1 LYNSHSF
8 VPNLNSF
15 CFINKSKL
23 FGKRIDWEYSA
34 YGRLWTYNLNYF
46 EFLNQQDINELQ
58 GRVLIDNYIKDI
70 TNRKTGMEPYPLS
83 LRIMN
88 WVKFFSRFNIH
99 DTEYNSVLYSQ
110 SALLSK
116 KIEYHLLGNH
126 LLENGF
132 ALLWSAYFFGEYKF
146 YNIAKKILIKE
157 LNEQVLDDGAHFE
170 LSPMYHSV
178 MLLRVLDSINI
189 VSHSNQF
196 GREML
201 KLLLCKA
208 SIMLGWLEQICFNNG
223 ELPLLNDS
231 AMGVAPSLYDLRA
244 YALCQ
249 GIIPVKNKL
258 HQSGYRKL
266 SNNFAEVVV
275 DIGEIGPKYQ
285 PGHAHADTLSFE
297 LFVGNRLII
306 TDTGTSMYE
315 AGNERSYER
324 STFAHNTVVVN
335 NLSSSQIWGAHRVA
349 NRAHVN
355 VINDEKNLV
364 VASHDGYKKYVGEHR
379 RVFKLNVNEL
389 IIEDSIRGNGCAYL
403 HFAPGIKV
411 EITGNVLN
419 LTNTKIAVS
428 FIDVIKIEKLKSKVA
443 TEFNRLIE
451 STSVRIQF
459 KNDFKTV
466 FTF

>member
-1 LYNSHSF
+1 MSSRAKVLFNTVRYLKFKQVFYRLFYHVYTPKYKQLIRSSANTCDIDNILYNSHSF

-157 LNEQVLDDGAHFE
+157 LNEQVLGRW
-170 LSPMYHSV
+170 SP
-178 MLLRVLDSINI
+178 
-189 VSHSNQF
+189 F
-196 GREML
+196 
-201 KLLLCKA
+201 
-208 SIMLGWLEQICFNNG
+208 
-223 ELPLLNDS
+223 
-231 AMGVAPSLYDLRA
+231 
-244 YALCQ
+244 
-249 GIIPVKNKL
+249 
-258 HQSGYRKL
+258 
-266 SNNFAEVVV
+266 
-275 DIGEIGPKYQ
+275 
-285 PGHAHADTLSFE
+285 
-297 LFVGNRLII
+297 
-306 TDTGTSMYE
+306 
-315 AGNERSYER
+315 
-324 STFAHNTVVVN
+324 
-335 NLSSSQIWGAHRVA
+335 
-349 NRAHVN
+349 
-355 VINDEKNLV
+355 
-364 VASHDGYKKYVGEHR
+364 
-379 RVFKLNVNEL
+379 
-389 IIEDSIRGNGCAYL
+389 
-403 HFAPGIKV
+403 
-411 EITGNVLN
+411 
-419 LTNTKIAVS
+419 
-428 FIDVIKIEKLKSKVA
+428 
-443 TEFNRLIE
+443 
-451 STSVRIQF
+451 
-459 KNDFKTV
+459 
-466 FTF
+466 